1 MGLREGT
8 ALNASVGT
16 CPAWTRCLWYGSR
29 DVMQTESEYG
39 CAMIEVRLQ
48 EYNYRGPG
56 SDIER
61 MSDCDISLINISRI
75 YGK

>member
-1 MGLREGT
+1 
-8 ALNASVGT
+8 
-16 CPAWTRCLWYGSR
+16 
-29 DVMQTESEYG
+29 MQTESEYG

-61 MSDCDISLINISRI
+61 MGDCDISLINISRI